1 MTRLRA
7 VPRLLTALALL
18 LAACES
24 GDDTPATT
32 AAIAPAEST
41 ATPSPPPAGA
51 SSPAPAAEPTAS
63 SGATPRDQL
72 PVVEFLRADGVVVSL
87 PIEVPPRSEYGI
99 GLSGRYELDERGMLF
114 HYSDP
119 QSHIGFWM
127 KNTHIDLA
135 IAFVSGDLRIV
146 EIHEMEAESLDIIR
160 PQAAH
165 QYAVEAPAGWYDAH
179 GIATS
184 DRVRFTFELPEDGG
198 G

>member
-1 MTRLRA
+1 M
-7 VPRLLTALALL
+7 ALALL
-18 LAACES
+18 FAACDGEEAPAATS
-24 GDDTPATT
+24 AAVTPAAT
-32 AAIAPAEST
+32 ATAAPAEST
-41 ATPSPPPAGA
+41 SAPAATPTSA
-51 SSPAPAAEPTAS
+51 SSPAPAAEPTAI

-87 PIEVPPRSEYGI
+87 PIEVPPRSEYGV

-119 QSHIGFWM
+119 ESHVGFWM
-127 KNTHIDLA
+127 KNTRINLA
-135 IAFVSGDLRIV
+135 IAFVSSEFRIV
-146 EIHEMEAESLDIIR
+146 EIHEMVAESLDIIR

-179 GIATS
+179 GLAAG
-184 DRVRFTFELPEDGG
+184 DRVRFTFELPLDGG

>member
-1 MTRLRA
+1 M
-7 VPRLLTALALL
+7 ALALL
-18 LAACES
+18 LAACGS
-24 GDDTPATT
+24 GEVTPAATSAAVTPAATATT
-32 AAIAPAEST
+32 APAEST
-41 ATPSPPPAGA
+41 SAPATTPAGT

-87 PIEVPPRSEYGI
+87 PVEVPPRSEYGI
-99 GLSGRYELDERGMLF
+99 GLSGRYQLDERGMLF

-119 QSHIGFWM
+119 ESHIGFWM

-135 IAFVSGDLRIV
+135 IAFVSSDFRIV
-146 EIHEMEAESLDIIR
+146 EIHQMEAESLDIIR

-179 GIATS
+179 GVAVG